1 MKAFPAP
8 SSSSFQF
15 FIRVLQAINDS
26 DLIIS
31 LANHGAQEDMKYSQ
45 IFWFNTLG
53 LPDSRE
59 DHLLLAELRI
69 YKELTANW

>member
-8 SSSSFQF
+8 SSFQF

-59 DHLLLAELRI
+59 DRLLLAELRI
-69 YKELTANW
+69 YKESTPKW

>member
-59 DHLLLAELRI
+59 DRLLLAELRI
-69 YKELTANW
+69 YKESTPKW